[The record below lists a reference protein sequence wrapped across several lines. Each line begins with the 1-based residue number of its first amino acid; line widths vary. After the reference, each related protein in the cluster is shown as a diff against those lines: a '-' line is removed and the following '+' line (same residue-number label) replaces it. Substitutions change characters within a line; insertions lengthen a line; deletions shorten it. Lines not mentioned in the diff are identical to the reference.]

1 MMIYDLIIVGG
12 GAAGML
18 AAIEAKKKG
27 MKNVAVIEKDLN
39 LGGFLNLANYNISE
53 SENIIGQE
61 YKEKLLN
68 EYKELEIKTF
78 LNTMVLN
85 INDKGFIIC
94 MSPEAGIFELK
105 AENTILANGAKDKG
119 RNILSMPGDRCSG
132 VITLG
137 MAKRFLNID
146 GINFG
151 NEVIIYGTEN
161 LDIIFEDFKRRNIK
175 IKAIIGN
182 KDNSL
187 SLTNN
192 IYEDFKIKEILGN
205 ARIESITITNGTKEE
220 TLKCSTLIIAS
231 GMLSDGI
238 VAMRSNIKMN
248 PETTGPKVNENLET
262 SRNNIY
268 ACGNGIFIHKSIESI
283 NQEVK
288 KLINHINEIEK

>member
-187 SLTNN
+187 NLTNN
-192 IYEDFKIKEILGN
+192 IYEGFKIKEILGN